1 MDQQP
6 PAPSPEDA
14 NMTVFAH
21 TSVAQR
27 SCSHVACAACALRN
41 FCLAS
46 CDSATAEGGFN
57 RRRLRTGETL
67 FQKGDTQVA
76 LYAVRAGF
84 LKTCAVLPNGERRIL
99 GYHIMGDVL
108 GLDAIGAGV
117 HPTESVA
124 LNGCEVCEIL
134 LERADRLMNNG
145 NGLGSYLRRLLSE
158 QIARNEEHMVALG
171 AYSARQRVA
180 SFLLDLATR
189 WSVRGYS
196 PSQFELCLTR
206 KEIGSYL
213 GLTFETVSRTL
224 SYFASR
230 EWISV
235 AGRDIHIRDREALQA
250 QSASD

>member
-1 MDQQP
+1 MDQ
-6 PAPSPEDA
+6 PAPGVRNEDGT
-14 NMTVFAH
+14 MTVFAH

-57 RRRLRTGETL
+57 RRRLRTGEVL
-67 FQKGDTQVA
+67 FQKGDTQQA
-76 LYAVRAGF
+76 LFGVRAGF
-84 LKTCAVLPNGERRIL
+84 LKTCAVLPSGERRIL

-108 GLDAIGAGV
+108 GLDALGAGV
-117 HPTESVA
+117 HPTEAVA
-124 LNGCEVCEIL
+124 LNGCEVCEIVM
-134 LERADRLMNNG
+134 ERADRLMANG
-145 NGLGSYLRRLLSE
+145 SDLGAYLRRLLSE
-158 QIARNEEHMVALG
+158 QIARNEDHMVALG
-171 AYSARQRVA
+171 AFSARQRVA
-180 SFLLDLATR
+180 GFLLDLATR

-196 PSQFELCLTR
+196 PNQFELCLTR

-230 EWISV
+230 EWITV
-235 AGRDIHIRDREALQA
+235 AGRDIQIRDRDGLLA